1 MKLLLHHIVFCCLT
15 VLCFAAC
22 DKDDTFHA
30 AGSGGDG
37 NSIILDLA
45 SASLPVT
52 RATVEATGVEIAVS
66 HLDVLIFNE
75 EGTKVWHER
84 VSTADKSKTITLSA
98 KRSSFTAN
106 EKYWVYLIA
115 NSTADVNT
123 FKADDFDLAALKAMK
138 QEDERIHITGLSGI
152 AGGAPQTFLMDGIA
166 YPKGRKE
173 PETAGTVELNN
184 GKEADNTELQ
194 VTLRRAAAKIVVSI
208 KKGDL
213 VEFDNSPTA
222 YGAGYYLRNMPY
234 NTSVIP
240 PESMDAA
247 TAKLRTP
254 TPFNGSYFNWTDQVI
269 TVTAYTYAHVWED
282 ASTLE
287 KEVRLIVN
295 IPMTYTPQDEDG
307 KPGDS
312 QYLANSYYQIPV
324 SQNKTLKRNTCYQV
338 TVTVNAPGGSDP
350 SKPVELNNISYSV
363 YDWEEEQIN
372 VGGED
377 ERPAYLTLNEYEME
391 MHNMADDNTTLEFA
405 SSSEVTAEITRVYY
419 IDKFGQEKDLTR
431 ITNGGPDEWGEK
443 TGSNSRPNW
452 NNRCT
457 IKITPDKNINGK
469 VHVHSTVPENKTIRY
484 IEFKL
489 TNKEDIARTVKVA
502 QYPLEYITNIQSW
515 YSYRDDFRNG
525 DPNPTTYEYK
535 GDRVYGISL
544 ATSNISTWNGEYEYE
559 VSKDNGFWGDSNTSS
574 GFFRSK
580 VVTSVNNG
588 KSTFKNYY
596 WNSNGRLAMNTSNE
610 YNGRLYHITLTAT
623 SSKYTLGIPRQI
635 RDEISGLLVTDPGID
650 NAELVSPSFM
660 IASSLSGFMANGG
673 NLTMDNSPNSL
684 RVAREHCAHYVEV
697 AQDGTV
703 YDDWRLPT
711 KTELEIILG
720 FQGNNNEEA
729 DAIDYLL
736 NGSYYY
742 HAGGR
747 VYNANYTVDAGEVRC
762 VRDVY
767 NKNTGK

>member
-1 MKLLLHHIVFCCLT
+1 MKQLLHHIVFCCLT

-30 AGSGGDG
+30 AGSGGDD

-166 YPKGRKE
+166 YPKGTKE

-208 KKGDL
+208 KKGEQ

-222 YGAGYYLRNMPY
+222 HRAGYYLRNMPY

-254 TPFNGSYFNWTDQVI
+254 TPFNGSYFNWTDRVI

-295 IPMTYTPQDEDG
+295 IPMTYTPQDEEG
-307 KPGDS
+307 KPGEP
-312 QYLANSYYQIPV
+312 QHLANSYYQIPV
-324 SQNKTLKRNTCYQV
+324 SQNKTLNRNTCYQV

-350 SKPVELNNISYSV
+350 SKPVELNNILYSV

-419 IDKFGQEKDLTR
+419 IDKFGQEKTLEK
-431 ITNGGPDEWGEK
+431 TNNPDEWGERI
-443 TGSNSRPNW
+443 NSYPYWKNK
-452 NNRCT
+452 CT
-457 IKITPDKNINGK
+457 IRITPDKNINGK

-515 YSYRDDFRNG
+515 YSYRDDFRYK
-525 DPNPTTYEYK
+525 DPKPTTYEYK
-535 GDRVYGISL
+535 GDGIYGISY
-544 ATSNISTWNGEYEYE
+544 SNGNDEYTYHDEY
-559 VSKDNGFWGDSNTSS
+559 SRWSGGNGFW
-574 GFFRSK
+574 RSK
-580 VVTSVNNG
+580 VASSHNSDG
-588 KSTFKNYY
+588 SSQINYY
-596 WNSNGRLAMNTSNE
+596 YYNNYSSPQTASAQRNGNARM
-610 YNGRLYHITLTAT
+610 YHVRITA
-623 SSKYTLGIPRQI
+623 SSGGYTLGNPRI
-635 RDEISGLLVTDPGID
+635 TDGYTDPGLD
-650 NAELVSPSFM
+650 NAQLVSPSFM
-660 IASSLSGFMANGG
+660 IASRLGFVNTSTGG
-673 NLTMDNSPNSL
+673 VEWSQDYALE
-684 RVAREHCAHYVEV
+684 VARKHCKEYVEV
-697 AQDGTV
+697 YKDKDGSKV
-703 YDDWRLPT
+703 VLDDWRLPT
-711 KTELEIILG
+711 TAELEIIMK
-720 FQGNNNEEA
+720 FQGEEDEDA

-736 NGSYYY
+736 NAEFYWS
-742 HAGGR
+742 ASER
-747 VYNANYTVDAGEVRC
+747 VYNNKTSSLGTSIRCIRDAY
-762 VRDVY
+762 D
-767 NKNTGK
+767 KKTGK